1 MKKDIDFNALLE
13 VKYNNEEDLKLM
25 QQYPWVLED
34 MNDEGED
41 DENES
46 Q

>member
-1 MKKDIDFNALLE
+1 MKKEIDCNALHD
-13 VKYNNEEDLKLM
+13 VKYNNEEDLLLM

-41 DENES
+41 EE
-46 Q
+46 